1 MKISVVIP
9 GHNEQD
15 IIPKTISLTYNTL
28 EKTKYDFEIVIV
40 DDNSNDNSPKVLDV
54 IAKKNKKVKILH
66 KKSSVIGPTGLGSA
80 LVFGFKKCTG
90 DVVIPLMGDMSDDPK
105 EIPRFIKK
113 IEEGNDVVAGSR
125 FIHGAK
131 LTGYPT
137 TKMIVNRVYNRIFA
151 ILFLMKVTDISN
163 AFKAYRKEVIQLA
176 NPKSKGFEITSEIVL
191 KARVAG
197 MKIDEVPVTW
207 SSRKD
212 ESKGSKFGSFKSL
225 KFIFI
230 KLPQIGYNY
239 GMLSLKL
246 WIQFLLKG
254 VGRKPKF

>member
-9 GHNEQD
+9 EHNEQD
-15 IIPKTISLTYNTL
+15 VIPKTISLTYNTL
-28 EKTKYDFEIVIV
+28 KKMKYDFEIVVV
-40 DDNSNDNSPKVLDV
+40 DDNSNDNSPKMLDI
-54 IAKKNKKVKILH
+54 IAKKNKKIKILH
-66 KKSSVIGPTGLGSA
+66 SKSFVMGPTGLGSA

-90 DVVIPLMGDMSDDPK
+90 DVIIPLMGDMSDDPK

-113 IEEGNDVVAGSR
+113 IEEGNDVIAGSR
-125 FIHGAK
+125 FIHGSK
-131 LTGYPT
+131 LTGYPM
-137 TKMIVNRVYNRIFA
+137 TKMIVNRIYNRIFA

-163 AFKAYRKEVIQLA
+163 AFKAYRKEVLQLVK
-176 NPKSKGFEITSEIVL
+176 PKSAGFEITSEIVL

-197 MKIDEVPVTW
+197 MTIAEVPVTW
-207 SSRKD
+207 NSRKD
-212 ESKGSKFGSFKSL
+212 ENKGSKFGSFNSI
-225 KFIFI
+225 KFILI

-239 GMLSLKL
+239 GILSLKL